1 MSVAAF
7 DDFFSGRMTPVV
19 GAEHN
24 RALHETCVS
33 SANPDLG
40 NSLLKTVVFDF
51 AFSFIVIMIAPGSYC
66 P

>member
-7 DDFFSGRMTPVV
+7 GDFFSGRMTPVV

-24 RALHETCVS
+24 RALHETYVS

-40 NSLLKTVVFDF
+40 NSLLKTVVF
-51 AFSFIVIMIAPGSYC
+51 
-66 P
+66 